1 MADLRIVDA
10 PLLSTVKGTEKI
22 PTGGEG
28 NFSVSVNQV
37 ADFAKLKWFLAT
49 EEYVVNAVGNVQAD
63 LNLHKN
69 NSSNPHGVT
78 KVQVGLG
85 NVDNTADL
93 DKPIS
98 NATQSAI
105 ITANSGKADK
115 SYVDTQN
122 NIKADKT
129 TVEASLL
136 LKADKVDLTASKIAS
151 DGGQTQQEINDFG
164 GAKWWSKP
172 LGYKV
177 GSTVKL
183 ENGDI
188 VKSTVPNNTVNP
200 NVDMTGWVKT
210 GDASQIT
217 TSSGLNQEEVNA
229 LKAGKTEVL
238 PHTQTQESFKN
249 AYSAKRTNQFSR
261 LRDMT
266 ACGRAYIWKNP
277 KYSDDIAYRF
287 SLGVNQSGWK
297 TAEWEFIAD
306 ADGFYR
312 MRYGFVGDIRAPTTT
327 ITATNLSKTP
337 QRAGDNAYFRSTTE
351 LNATFDVVFNGVGIL
366 FNHYVDNN
374 GGIFE
379 VSVDGGTPFII
390 STHMDNPQN
399 ASAMSARMSNKIGG
413 NLEKTTHTAT
423 FKFIG
428 NDPKYPPASG
438 VSRGWFKYNDGI
450 DPEDYTANPVTGGE
464 MGLAAANNMLL
475 SNNILEF
482 AINATP
488 VGSGFAGDWVP
499 AHGSASGAMVIN
511 KRSIFIDN
519 DVLDDTLS
527 IISSEREIKEFT
539 MVQEYTA
546 YNTNDTSKIYPMW
559 KGTLTTK
566 FNRETGLSYNH
577 SFARDKGAAY
587 DIFVTEGYT
596 ASCSGQRL
604 TNTGAVVFTK
614 ITHDNGFEV
623 DISAPPPE
631 VQITHLSG
639 ILKSVMWIGPKYGL
653 AMNVESP
660 EASGAIGRDTTDGNI
675 TFTTERPDRFNK
687 VYFKPLGSNKL
698 IKAGEEFNSK
708 HSLWLSIF

>member
-1 MADLRIVDA
+1 MALVPKIDPNKIFASNA
-10 PLLSTVKGTEKI
+10 PSQDKPAAFDNYEKGMDETRKNLGRPTIPQLNYLHQTADQKI
-22 PTGGEG
+22 LWIHQNGAGLPY
-28 NFSVSVNQV
+28 
-37 ADFAKLKWFLAT
+37 DPLI
-49 EEYVVNAVGNVQAD
+49 EYAENAVTLKDGELKQLVDGAW
-63 LNLHKN
+63 
-69 NSSNPHGVT
+69 VET
-78 KVQVGLG
+78 KTKATPIT
-85 NVDNTADL
+85 TAG
-93 DKPIS
+93 S
-98 NATQSAI
+98 
-105 ITANSGKADK
+105 
-115 SYVDTQN
+115 QN
-122 NIKADKT
+122 
-129 TVEASLL
+129 
-136 LKADKVDLTASKIAS
+136 
-151 DGGQTQQEINDFG
+151 QQEINDFG
-164 GAKWWSKP
+164 GAKW
-172 LGYKV
+172 YAKV
-177 GSTVKL
+177 GGYELGATVKL
-183 ENGDI
+183 DNGDT
-188 VKSTVPNNTVNP
+188 VQSTVAVNTVNP
-200 NVDMTGWVKT
+200 NVDMTGWK
-210 GDASQIT
+210 DANKASQIIDAELT
-217 TSSGLNQEEVNA
+217 PS
-229 LKAGKTEVL
+229 
-238 PHTQTQESFKN
+238 TQTTNSFKN

-287 SLGVNQSGWK
+287 SLGVNQNGWK

-337 QRAGDNAYFRSTTE
+337 QRVNDNAYFRSTTE

-399 ASAMSARMSNKIGG
+399 ASAVSARMSNKIGG

-450 DPEDYTANPVTGGE
+450 DPEDYTANLITGGE
-464 MGLAAANNMLL
+464 MGLASANTVLL
-475 SNNILEF
+475 ANNILEF

-546 YNTNDTSKIYPMW
+546 YNTNDASKLYPMW

-577 SFARDKGAAY
+577 SFARDKDAAY

-596 ASCSGQRL
+596 AACSGQRL

-623 DISAPPPE
+623 DISAPPPA

-660 EASGAIGRDTTDGNI
+660 ESSGAIGRDTTDGNI

-708 HSLWLSIF
+708 HNLWMSIF